1 MQILILLI
9 SSTLAIVS
17 INSPSGEGGG
27 LSVEI
32 HEHNYSCVSI
42 NSPSGEGGGVMSE
55 PDRKL
60 SVEVSI
66 NSPSGE
72 GGGKVFYTSELELV
86 QDCFH

>member
-1 MQILILLI
+1 MCSIPC
-9 SSTLAIVS
+9 TVS

-72 GGGKVFYTSELELV
+72 GGGDTSKVGFRIQSR
-86 QDCFH
+86 DRFH